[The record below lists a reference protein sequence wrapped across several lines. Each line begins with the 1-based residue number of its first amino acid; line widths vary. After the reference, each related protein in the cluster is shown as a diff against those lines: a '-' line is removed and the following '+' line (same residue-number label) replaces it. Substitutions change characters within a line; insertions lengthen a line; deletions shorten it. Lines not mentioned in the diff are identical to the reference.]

1 MENLI
6 SFFTKNSPFF
16 TWLFLVILSVA
27 LLCQSNPYHRS
38 VWFGSANVV
47 SGSVYDFQS
56 NVTGYFGLREINED
70 MLIRTGDLEAENV
83 RLRQELQ
90 QYKDALNMRLDSATS
105 QYKYTIAHVVNN
117 SINLAENYIT
127 IDKGA
132 RDGMVQD
139 LGVTDHNGVV
149 GIIAKVSEHYSLVLS
164 VLNPKMRLSVMLKNS
179 EAFGSLVWDGVDSR
193 YAILEDLP
201 RNVGFEN
208 GDTIVT
214 TGYTSSF
221 PKNVPV
227 GRIVESY
234 DRGGSFLSLKIE
246 LFTDFNRLNDVQVVF
261 DLHQAERNELEKP
274 EEPKKKRSKSTQ
286 DSTATQAQTP
296 AA

>member
-16 TWLFLVILSVA
+16 AWLFLVILSIA

-38 VWFGSANVV
+38 IWFGSANVV

-70 MLIRTGDLEAENV
+70 MLIRTGELEAENV

-90 QYKDALNMRLDSATS
+90 HYKDALTMKLDSATS
-105 QYKYTIAHVVNN
+105 QYKYTIAHVVDN
-117 SINLAENYIT
+117 SINQAENYIT

-132 RDGMVQD
+132 RDGMMQD

-179 EAFGSLVWDGVDSR
+179 EAFGSLVWDGKDSR

-246 LFTDFNRLNDVQVVF
+246 LFTDFNRLNDVQVIF
-261 DLHQAERNELEKP
+261 DERLAERNELKKP
-274 EEPKKKRSKSTQ
+274 EEPKKKNQATQ
-286 DSTATQAQTP
+286 DSTAVKTP
-296 AA
+296 AAN